1 MIADAAGVSRIT
13 VWKVFNNHPG
23 VSSSLR
29 KVILDTAVQMG
40 YPLADEVTSPAAV
53 STSEKISGDTA
64 VLSVVVSRPD
74 TSIFWMNIIHEIAK
88 EASERNYSLLYTYVP
103 SNTSEDYEL
112 PPQLTNGSIQGIIV
126 LNIYDMNILKLL
138 NDLPLPK
145 VFLDIA
151 SSFPLESLTGDLL
164 LLDGKH
170 AVEQITETLIQNGKK
185 RLGFIGDINYALT
198 NKLRYEGFLTAMEK
212 NHLPVDTSFCHTHA
226 KDISAYVLEIQA
238 FLSSLGTLPDAFVCA
253 SDFVAHSVYQYLTVH
268 DYMLPED
275 IALTGF
281 DNQPDLLEM
290 NDWLTTVDVNTSSLG
305 RRLLFQLVYRIEQ
318 PDADYETLFLKP
330 HIVYRESTN

>member
-185 RLGFIGDINYALT
+185 DWALS
-198 NKLRYEGFLTAMEK
+198 E
-212 NHLPVDTSFCHTHA
+212 
-226 KDISAYVLEIQA
+226 ISIM
-238 FLSSLGTLPDAFVCA
+238 
-253 SDFVAHSVYQYLTVH
+253 H
-268 DYMLPED
+268 
-275 IALTGF
+275 
-281 DNQPDLLEM
+281 
-290 NDWLTTVDVNTSSLG
+290 
-305 RRLLFQLVYRIEQ
+305 
-318 PDADYETLFLKP
+318 
-330 HIVYRESTN
+330 